1 MWRTA
6 RCKVSTE
13 YSGAGYG
20 APSLETLAVV
30 YLRPGTQCQAQQRGE
45 EAKGGSAARSGAI
58 AKGAV
63 VKQTPLVI
71 C

>member
-6 RCKVSTE
+6 RCQVSTK

-20 APSLETLAVV
+20 APSLETPGVV
-30 YLRPGTQCQAQQRGE
+30 YLRPSTQRQPQQRGE
-45 EAKGGSAARSGAI
+45 EATGGSAARSGAI
-58 AKGAV
+58 VMGAV